1 MAITTPSAA
10 AIEIE
15 LRLLDR
21 PFSHLRIRPSLRAIV
36 SEALQER
43 LPFAM
48 VVRGES
54 GRYVLIDGDAYVDIA
69 KRLNRDTIDALVLEL
84 PEEAALSHCYRI
96 QRDGRR
102 SALEEGWLVAELHTR
117 GQPLT
122 TIGVSLGRSTSWVSR
137 RMGLAMTLPERATEK
152 VRSGVVPAHGAMKF
166 LLPLARAN
174 AHHCEKLCECLGD
187 KPLSSRQLEA
197 VCKAYWS
204 SDAGLR
210 ERIVNSPWLFIR
222 SKEAITP
229 ALPSGMAGELVS
241 ELNTARLALLRA
253 CDTATRAW
261 TIDIAAFSEM
271 PVKRAFQRCTD
282 AHDALERQMEEPH
295 AI

>member
-10 AIEIE
+10 ATEIE

-21 PFSHLRIRPSLRAIV
+21 PFSHLRIRPPRRAIV

-43 LPFAM
+43 LPLAM

-54 GRYVLIDGDAYVDIA
+54 GRFVLIDGDAYVDIA
-69 KRLNRDTIDALVLEL
+69 KRLNRDTIEVLVLEL
-84 PEEAALSHCYRI
+84 PEEAALSHCYRM

-122 TIGVSLGRSTSWVSR
+122 EIGVSLGRSTSWVSR
-137 RMGLAMTLPERATEK
+137 RMGLAMTLPERATTK
-152 VRSGVVPAHGAMKF
+152 VRIGVIPPHGAMKY

-174 AHHCEKLCECLGD
+174 AKDCEKLCEGLGD
-187 KPLSSRQLEA
+187 KPISSRQLEG
-197 VCKAYWS
+197 VCRAYWS

-210 ERIVNSPWLFIR
+210 ERIVDSPKLFIR
-222 SKEAITP
+222 SKEAIAP
-229 ALPSGMAGELVS
+229 ALPPGMAGQLVK
-241 ELNTARLALLRA
+241 ELNAARAALIRVSDAA
-253 CDTATRAW
+253 CRAW
-261 TIDIAAFSEM
+261 NIDMGALSEAT
-271 PVKRAFQRCTD
+271 VKRAFQRYVDTYE
-282 AHDALERQMEEPH
+282 AFERHMEEPH